1 MWVAWAAPT
10 SWIRSSEDPENAR
23 PFNEVGRFPQ
33 VLAALTEVSFDDID
47 TNKDGVITPED
58 QDLRYRD
65 LYRIPEGLGRMQPEL
80 DKGQRHAKA
89 LILGFAVRS
98 LCGHGPL
105 NSPPQPLDW
114 CRPAADR
121 NQHCFCYRPTS
132 KSVKAL
138 KPNHITIK
146 RSAVFAL

>member
-23 PFNEVGRFPQ
+23 PFNEAGRFPQ

-65 LYRIPEGLGRMQPEL
+65 SRYDFVMVQDLYIQDSRRSWT
-80 DKGQRHAKA
+80 HAA
-89 LILGFAVRS
+89 
-98 LCGHGPL
+98 
-105 NSPPQPLDW
+105 
-114 CRPAADR
+114 
-121 NQHCFCYRPTS
+121 
-132 KSVKAL
+132 
-138 KPNHITIK
+138 
-146 RSAVFAL
+146 